1 MTLTVKLTA
10 KELELLCGLASHQLF
25 RREFIDARLPGL
37 ESNPAELSLG
47 KKLIERLR
55 MLTDRERPCFL
66 CLLKLM
72 AVLSGNPD

>member
-25 RREFIDARLPGL
+25 RREFIDARLPGF

-55 MLTDRERPCFL
+55 MLTDREKRTPL
-66 CLLKLM
+66 PGRNG
-72 AVLSGNPD
+72 AAA